1 MSAVIG
7 FTNIARK
14 RLALRQSHCL
24 AALCATPA
32 GARNGF
38 AEPRDWQPKS
48 TLSRPQLATETA
60 RPAFEP
66 AETPANCGL
75 FVRDRETSVS
85 ASPACAML
93 LPSGPAN
100 TRCSVCRFDPG
111 GLHVQLWPAP
121 GTGLQSPETGSQNRR
136 YRDLSRRQRP
146 HVRIWTRG
154 NARKLR
160 AIRRRPGNIGS
171 HRTAWWRERDSNLE
185 SGSPYLFETPN
196 KFSEFGS
203 RDHLGADRSARRA
216 AQN

>member
-1 MSAVIG
+1 VIWSAQAPACAKPVVALRVAQTMNTADRRLILLLLAPHLTYPEMMMMSAVIG

-75 FVRDRETSVS
+75 FVRDRETSV
-85 ASPACAML
+85 
-93 LPSGPAN
+93 
-100 TRCSVCRFDPG
+100 RI
-111 GLHVQLWPAP
+111 GLHGGP
-121 GTGLQSPETGSQNRR
+121 GRIRTSNQTVMSGRPGSTRVRSTG
-136 YRDLSRRQRP
+136 
-146 HVRIWTRG
+146 V
-154 NARKLR
+154 ARKS
-160 AIRRRPGNIGS
+160 PGPTDANGG
-171 HRTAWWRERDSNLE
+171 HTR
-185 SGSPYLFETPN
+185 
-196 KFSEFGS
+196 
-203 RDHLGADRSARRA
+203 
-216 AQN
+216 